1 MNSSIQIDCIRND
14 SVWLLTFNFKA
25 NDSNATILS
34 TINNYFKS
42 YGGINIKTT
51 IYVIAASNNI
61 TQMFEVYRKGPKLNL
76 TIQMLC
82 KLNGLIPEYINQD
95 DIWTRRKNLSDV
107 SFQVGLIPNNVLF
120 LISNEVK

>member
-51 IYVIAASNNI
+51 IYVIASSNNI